1 MCMYLQNLIRTK
13 GQGISKGKFDVF
25 NSSKKT
31 NQKLNLRAE
40 KLLRSFFGRIE
51 DTTLPWTQQFL
62 FEIKLSLLCEKIQ
75 SKHVVPC
82 QPNNLW

>member
-1 MCMYLQNLIRTK
+1 MSLILQ
-13 GQGISKGKFDVF
+13 
-25 NSSKKT
+25 KKT